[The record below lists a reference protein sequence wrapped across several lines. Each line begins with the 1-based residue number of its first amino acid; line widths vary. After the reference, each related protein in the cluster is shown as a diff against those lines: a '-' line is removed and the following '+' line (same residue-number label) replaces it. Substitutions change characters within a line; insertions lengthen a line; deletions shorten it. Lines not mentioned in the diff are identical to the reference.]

1 MKDGYSYYNV
11 PIDPTKVTQ
20 SSNLLG
26 TLGSAGYQGSLTKM
40 GKEGIKGG
48 VKGGKGGG
56 TPWALIGEAIGS
68 IISGIGEYNA
78 TTKIARLQEA
88 IGMRELRW
96 TEENE
101 KFYRKLASDS
111 QRKKYMI
118 DVVVMQMRMKAEDEG
133 TRKKKTVW
141 NTVIIA
147 GSLIALGIFIPLM
160 ITK

>member
-1 MKDGYSYYNV
+1 MREAYLYSDGGG
-11 PIDPTKVTQ
+11 
-20 SSNLLG
+20 SSG
-26 TLGSAGYQGSLTKM
+26 GGSGGGGSA
-40 GKEGIKGG
+40 
-48 VKGGKGGG
+48 V
-56 TPWALIGEAIGS
+56 PWAAIGEAIGS
-68 IISGIGEYNA
+68 IISASAQASA
-78 TTKIARLQEA
+78 TQKMARLQEA

-133 TRKKKTVW
+133 ARKKKTVW
-141 NTVIIA
+141 STVIIA